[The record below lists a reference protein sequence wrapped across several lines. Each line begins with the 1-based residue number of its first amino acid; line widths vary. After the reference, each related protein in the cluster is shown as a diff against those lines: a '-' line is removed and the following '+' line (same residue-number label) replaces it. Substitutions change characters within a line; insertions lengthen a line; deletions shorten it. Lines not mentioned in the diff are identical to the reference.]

1 MWSPALE
8 PECSLRALIGKGR
21 ASTGWAASSGES
33 HSPELGGKEGR
44 PLNALYPIFIGRN
57 QSYPFYSN
65 LLPVGCVILGES
77 SPPTQ

>member
-33 HSPELGGKEGR
+33 HSPELGEKKDGLSMPCTPSLSAG
-44 PLNALYPIFIGRN
+44 I
-57 QSYPFYSN
+57 YSN
-65 LLPVGCVILGES
+65 LPPVGCVILGAS
-77 SPPTQ
+77 PPPTQ